1 MGSYKVGMRIPVAY
15 GATAVERFGSVGSEM
30 GYLTLPHPGA
40 NGRCQFGTEVQYW
53 KDAEGVACV
62 QAGSVADLCKPASV
76 LAADRLVKD
85 LFVAKQVGG
94 KEEWSNI
101 AKWTPVTL
109 QVSLPL
115 SHSPTLSIY
124 LSIYLSTYLLSIYLL
139 IYLSIYRE
147 RARAREYTYIANL
160 LYLRG
165 RCR

>member
-62 QAGSVADLCKPASV
+62 QAGSIADLCKPASV

-85 LFVAKQVGG
+85 LLVAKQVGSN
-94 KEEWSNI
+94 EEWSNI
-101 AKWTPVTL
+101 AKWTAVSL
-109 QVSLPL
+109 QVSPLSPLPL
-115 SHSPTLSIY
+115 YHSIYLCIHVFVSLSIIYLSIHLSIY
-124 LSIYLSTYLLSIYLL
+124 LSIYIYIEREREL
-139 IYLSIYRE
+139 IYIYS
-147 RARAREYTYIANL
+147 
-160 LYLRG
+160 
-165 RCR
+165 

>member
-109 QVSLPL
+109 QVSPTLPL
-115 SHSPTLSIY
+115 SHSTTLSICLSVYLSFYLPIY
-124 LSIYLSTYLLSIYLL
+124 LSIYI
-139 IYLSIYRE
+139 
-147 RARAREYTYIANL
+147 
-160 LYLRG
+160 
-165 RCR
+165 